1 MSFSSR
7 AFSLLVKWSNRSWG
21 GEGERE
27 RERIGGSKKERKD
40 KKKKRD
46 RECRWERKGGK
57 KEDKFADFGNKQ

>member
-1 MSFSSR
+1 MGKG
-7 AFSLLVKWSNRSWG
+7 A
-21 GEGERE
+21 RE
-27 RERIGGSKKERKD
+27 RERIGGSEKERKE